1 MEEHR
6 IEITMVSV
14 TINLVL
20 GVKGTGHNEHL
31 SEIYFEI
38 TDETTLLQTYK
49 IIALH
54 CKTFFQGRLVLILK
68 MNCLH
73 VL

>member
-1 MEEHR
+1 MYFMEEHT
-6 IEITMVSV
+6 IGITMVSV

-38 TDETTLLQTYK
+38 TDETTLLQTY
-49 IIALH
+49 L
-54 CKTFFQGRLVLILK
+54 
-68 MNCLH
+68 
-73 VL
+73 

>member
-1 MEEHR
+1 MEEHT

-38 TDETTLLQTYK
+38 YLLLCT
-49 IIALH
+49 ALQNVVSREVGFN
-54 CKTFFQGRLVLILK
+54 T
-68 MNCLH
+68 
-73 VL
+73 